1 MSLAQQALD
10 KAESID
16 GYRAACAAS
25 ELNAAARA
33 RQEYTPT
40 FLDKQTL
47 ENLYGNILSVPIM
60 RSADIVVLAS
70 TADNGYPHTRPNSVV
85 CLPKSAILSMT
96 PEAMQNTLCHEGVH
110 IHQRRNPELW
120 SQACHKEGW
129 TPVQES
135 EIPSEFLERSRLNPD
150 TFKPQRFWAWQT
162 HYVPMPLFTRED
174 YPTMEGIQIKW
185 LDRRMGALFVDP
197 PPSFSKR
204 YGTAPPQPEHPFELL
219 AVEYASANLNS
230 DELLLAKLSSL

>member
-1 MSLAQQALD
+1 MSAAQEALD
-10 KAESID
+10 KAERLD

-33 RQEYTPT
+33 GQEYKPS
-40 FLDKQTL
+40 FLDKSTL
-47 ENLYGNILSVPIM
+47 DRLYTDIFEVPIM
-60 RSADIVVLAS
+60 LSTDVVVLAS

-85 CLPKSAILSMT
+85 CLPKSAVLSMSS
-96 PEAMQNTLCHEGVH
+96 EAMQNTLCHEGVH
-110 IHQRRNPELW
+110 IHQRRNPALW

-129 TPVQES
+129 TPVNDS
-135 EIPSEFLERSRLNPD
+135 EIPSEFLDRCRLNPD

-174 YPTMEGIQIKW
+174 YPTMEGIQVKW
-185 LDRRMGALFVDP
+185 LDRRMGALFVEP

-204 YGTAPPQPEHPFELL
+204 YGQAPPQPEHPFELL
-219 AVEYASANLNS
+219 AVEYA
-230 DELLLAKLSSL
+230 EAKLNTDEKLRAKLMSL